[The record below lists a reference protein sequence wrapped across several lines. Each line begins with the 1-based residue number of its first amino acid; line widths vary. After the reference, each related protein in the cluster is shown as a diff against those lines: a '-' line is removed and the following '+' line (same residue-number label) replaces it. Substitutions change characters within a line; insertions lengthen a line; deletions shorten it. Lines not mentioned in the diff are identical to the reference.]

1 MLSILTWILANLF
14 SFNLDKYVCLALLN
28 IFLYLTFI
36 YLIAQYIFFHLFHSF
51 ILFIHEKII
60 IFINSLFLSLI
71 ILCFCLGENE
81 TVIANKSIGVNT
93 RLNYQK
99 KKKKKKKTSG
109 LAPSNLSKH
118 NACHKYTHTRTTK

>member
-60 IFINSLFLSLI
+60 IFINSLFLSL
-71 ILCFCLGENE
+71 
-81 TVIANKSIGVNT
+81 VISFFLLVEKATIEANGCTIGVDGT
-93 RLNYQK
+93 I
-99 KKKKKKKTSG
+99 
-109 LAPSNLSKH
+109 
-118 NACHKYTHTRTTK
+118 

>member
-99 KKKKKKKTSG
+99 KKKKKN
-109 LAPSNLSKH
+109 LRPS
-118 NACHKYTHTRTTK
+118 TF